1 MGSIEAHNF
10 MATAAYSPMSSFRK
24 AVDRPT
30 LAYRAL
36 VAFTIIYYTRPE
48 DFIPGLALIPLS
60 KISGGIA
67 LIGLLA
73 SLGSKTKPPVPT
85 AIKVL
90 ILLFGQ
96 MILASLFGVWIKG
109 ALIDTTFDKFAKGV
123 IVAVLISM
131 IVSSVDQLRTLFYIQ
146 GASVAAVALGSIIV
160 NHGKFDRLYGIQE
173 GILNNPND
181 LAINIAINFPLCVA
195 FLLAT
200 KGAFK
205 KILWTIGL
213 IGMLYAVY
221 ATYSRSG
228 LIAMI
233 MSGLICFWAYG
244 IKGRRRGILAGTALL
259 ALGALIVVATSPT
272 YRARVASLYAGNIAE
287 SGDKGSLEKRS
298 ALLKESVR
306 QAALHPLFGV
316 GPGNFPQF
324 TEGWQVAHNTYTE
337 FAAEAGIPAL
347 SLFLLALAGS
357 FRNIRNLR
365 KSPGYQKDLTV
376 RLYTDALWA
385 SLAAYVAGAAFSST
399 EYNLFPYFVIAYT
412 CALYRIG
419 YSPAFGSVEPEAKK
433 NKWTRLTGPTA
444 ESDKLA
450 WTR

>member
-1 MGSIEAHNF
+1 
-10 MATAAYSPMSSFRK
+10 MASAAYTPLQQFKKS
-24 AVDRPT
+24 VDRPT

-36 VAFTIIYYTRPE
+36 VAFTILYYTRPE
-48 DFIPGLALIPLS
+48 DFIAPLTLIPLS

-67 LIGLLA
+67 LIGLLVT
-73 SLGSKTKPPVPT
+73 LGSKDKPTVPT
-85 AIKVL
+85 AVKVL
-90 ILLFGQ
+90 IVLLGQ

-131 IVSSVDQLRTLFYIQ
+131 IVTSVDQLRTLFYIQ
-146 GASVAAVALGSIIV
+146 GASVAAVAIASIIV
-160 NHGKFDRLYGIQE
+160 NHGKFDRLYGIQQ

-195 FLLAT
+195 FLVAT
-200 KGAFK
+200 KGTFK
-205 KILWTIGL
+205 KILWSIAL
-213 IGMLYAVY
+213 VGMLYAVY

-228 LIAMI
+228 LIAMV
-233 MSGLICFWAYG
+233 MSGCICFWAYG
-244 IKGRRRGILAGTALL
+244 IKGRRRGILVGTGLL
-259 ALGALIVVATSPT
+259 AVVAVGVMVGSTS
-272 YRARVASLYAGNIAE
+272 YRARVASLFEGNTEE

-298 ALLKESVR
+298 ALLKESIR

-337 FAAEAGIPAL
+337 FAAEAGIPGL
-347 SLFLLALAGS
+347 SLFLLALTGS

-365 KSPGYQKDLTV
+365 KTPGYQKDVTV

-419 YSPAFGSVEPEAKK
+419 SSATFGSVQPEVRKT
-433 NKWTRLTGPTA
+433 KWTRFPERAADA
-444 ESDKLA
+444 EKLA

>member
-1 MGSIEAHNF
+1 
-10 MATAAYSPMSSFRK
+10 MATTTFTPARQFGK
-24 AVDRPT
+24 TVDRST

-36 VAFTIIYYTRPE
+36 VAFTFLYYTRPE
-48 DFIPGLALIPLS
+48 DFIPGLSVIPLG

-67 LIGLLA
+67 LVGLLI
-73 SLGSKTKPPVPT
+73 SLQSKDKPKTPT
-85 AIKVL
+85 AVKVL
-90 ILLFGQ
+90 ILLLGQ

-109 ALIDTTFDKFAKGV
+109 ALIDTTFDKFSKGV

-131 IVSSVDQLRTLFYIQ
+131 IVVSVDQLRTLFYIQ
-146 GASVAAVALGSIIV
+146 GASVAAVAIASIIV
-160 NHGKFDRLYGIQE
+160 NHGKFDRLYGIQQ

-195 FLLAT
+195 FLLST

-205 KILWTIGL
+205 KALWTFAL
-213 IGMLYAVY
+213 LGMLYAVY

-228 LIAMI
+228 LIAMV
-233 MSGLICFWAYG
+233 MSGCICFWAYG
-244 IKGRRRGILAGTALL
+244 IKGRRVGILIGTGLL
-259 ALGALIVVATSPT
+259 AVIALGVVGGSTT
-272 YRARVASLYAGNIAE
+272 YRARVASLFQGNIAE
-287 SGDKGSLEKRS
+287 SGDRGSLEKRS
-298 ALLKESVR
+298 QLLTESLR

-316 GPGNFPQF
+316 GPGNFPLF

-337 FAAEAGIPAL
+337 FAAEAGIPGL
-347 SLFLLALAGS
+347 SLFLLALTGS

-365 KSPGYQKDLTV
+365 KTPGYQQDLTV

-419 YSPAFGSVEPEAKK
+419 NNPTFGAVQAETKK
-433 NKWTRLTGPTA
+433 SKWTRFPEIA
-444 ESDKLA
+444 KEPEKLA

>member
-1 MGSIEAHNF
+1 
-10 MATAAYSPMSSFRK
+10 MATAAYSPAHQFK
-24 AVDRPT
+24 KTFDRPT

-36 VAFTIIYYTRPE
+36 VAFTILYYTRPE

-67 LIGLLA
+67 LLGLLV
-73 SLGSKTKPPVPT
+73 SLGAKDKPKLPTPV
-85 AIKVL
+85 KVL
-90 ILLFGQ
+90 ILLLGQ
-96 MILASLFGVWIKG
+96 MILASLFGVWISG
-109 ALIDTTFDKFAKGV
+109 SLIDTTFDKFAKGV

-131 IVSSVDQLRTLFYIQ
+131 IVVTVQQLRTLFFIQ
-146 GASVAAVALGSIIV
+146 AASVAAVAFASVLV
-160 NHGKFDRLYGIQE
+160 NHGKFDRLYGIQQ

-195 FLLAT
+195 FLLMS
-200 KGAFK
+200 KGFLK
-205 KILWTIGL
+205 KMLWGIGL
-213 IGMLYAVY
+213 LVMLYAVY

-228 LIAMI
+228 LIAMV

-244 IKGRRRGILAGTALL
+244 IKGKRRGILVGTALL
-259 ALGALIVVATSPT
+259 GVVALGVVAGSTT
-272 YRARVASLYAGNIAE
+272 YRARVESLFAGNIAE

-298 ALLKESVR
+298 ELLKESLR
-306 QAALHPLFGV
+306 QAAKHPLFGI

-347 SLFLLALAGS
+347 ALFLLALTGS

-376 RLYTDALWA
+376 HLYTDALWA

-419 YSPAFGSVEPEAKK
+419 NSPSFGAADVEIPKT
-433 NKWTRLTGPTA
+433 KWTRFDSPSR
-444 ESDKLA
+444 EVEKLA

>member
-1 MGSIEAHNF
+1 
-10 MATAAYSPMSSFRK
+10 MATTAQAPLSSFRK

-30 LAYRAL
+30 LAYGAL

-48 DFIPGLALIPLS
+48 DFIPGLALVPLS
-60 KISGGIA
+60 KISGGVA
-67 LIGLLA
+67 LIGLLV
-73 SLGSKTKPPVPT
+73 SLGAKTKPAVPM
-85 AIKVL
+85 AVKVL
-90 ILLFGQ
+90 LLLFVQ

-109 ALIDTTFDKFAKGV
+109 ALIDTTFDKFSKGV

-131 IVSSVDQLRTLFYIQ
+131 IVTSVKQLRTLFYIQ
-146 GASVAAVALGSIIV
+146 GASVAAVAVGSILV

-181 LAINIAINFPLCVA
+181 LAINIAINFPICVA
-195 FLLAT
+195 FLLAA
-200 KGAFK
+200 KGVFRK
-205 KILWTIGL
+205 LLWTVAL

-228 LIAMI
+228 LIAMV
-233 MSGLICFWAYG
+233 MSGIICFWAYG
-244 IKGRRRGILAGTALL
+244 IKGRRVGILVGTALL
-259 ALGALIVVATSPT
+259 FVAALVVVASSSA
-272 YRARVASLYAGNIAE
+272 YRARIVSLYAGNIAE
-287 SGDKGSLEKRS
+287 SKDRGSLEARS
-298 ALLKESVR
+298 ALLKESLR

-324 TEGWQVAHNTYTE
+324 NQGWQVAHNTYTE

-365 KSPGYQKDLTV
+365 KSPGYQKDVTV

-385 SLAAYVAGAAFSST
+385 SLAAYMAGAAFSST

-419 YSPAFGSVEPEAKK
+419 YSPAFGEVVPEVKK
-433 NKWTRLTGPTA
+433 NPWTRLTGPA
-444 ESDKLA
+444 GESEKLA